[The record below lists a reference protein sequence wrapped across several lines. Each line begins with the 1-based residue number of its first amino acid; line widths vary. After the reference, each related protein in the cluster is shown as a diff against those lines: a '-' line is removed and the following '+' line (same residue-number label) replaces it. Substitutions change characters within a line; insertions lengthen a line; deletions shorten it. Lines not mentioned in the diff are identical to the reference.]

1 MNKPK
6 EIVSADDDMVEGELL
21 QWADLD
27 EVWDK
32 YQLVEMANF
41 VRLAENAKN
50 IEIDYRGWDAGMP
63 GRSGTWHII
72 TTKDK
77 AALKRELRSIVA
89 AFIWKERKKIQR
101 ILAEHRTKEE
111 ERWKRER
118 ERKLDDDDMDG
129 WFIH

>member
-6 EIVSADDDMVEGELL
+6 EIVSADDDMVEGKLL

-32 YQLVEMANF
+32 YQLVELANF
-41 VRLAENAKN
+41 IRLAENAKN
-50 IEIDYRGWDAGMP
+50 IEIDYQGWDAGIP

-72 TTKDK
+72 TTEDE
-77 AALKRELRSIVA
+77 AALKGELRSIVA

-111 ERWKRER
+111 ERCKRER
-118 ERKLDDDDMDG
+118 ERKLDEDDPEY
-129 WFIH
+129 WF